1 MKKTRREHIFVNEGI
16 SQVGSD
22 RNTREHNL
30 LWKKK
35 KKRESTIIME
45 NFTGT
50 LGERERERERG
61 LGFGAQVPVCSSVL
75 GLLLFVLLVQLKMAL
90 KIDRWDLAPE
100 LLPSD
105 DDPPPSDWINSSS
118 SSYHEAK
125 RASMPSHTFQLPIIA
140 PFCCSCMRNIS
151 MTD

>member
-1 MKKTRREHIFVNEGI
+1 MCLFVLAFWP
-16 SQVGSD
+16 
-22 RNTREHNL
+22 L
-30 LWKKK
+30 L
-35 KKRESTIIME
+35 
-45 NFTGT
+45 
-50 LGERERERERG
+50 
-61 LGFGAQVPVCSSVL
+61 ACP
-75 GLLLFVLLVQLKMAL
+75 LLFVLLVLLKVAL

-105 DDPPPSDWINSSS
+105 DDPPPPSDWINF

-125 RASMPSHTFQLPIIA
+125 RASISSHRFQLPIIA